1 MLATITDYKQKISLI
16 QNSGIQ
22 FLDFALKPECNSELP
37 NKFVRK
43 SANGPLLRL
52 NYHEHNGK
60 YSLMVPGAAPE
71 IVKPEFSF
79 PLEQS
84 LKLLNKI
91 WLPLPF
97 MRFNPPRAFVSGP
110 DNWARVQILVLDSP
124 DQDGNTL
131 RITMAF
137 DTKVYPEGHAN
148 EYLAPN
154 ENDIKTG
161 LSFALAYH
169 NEELAEFLDLTWVDG
184 WLREV
189 FIQQASEQ
197 EERSARHIS
206 ASLREFEYQAHYLNL
221 LELLGSQVGVPEIK
235 INSSTLQE
243 PAVNVDL
250 ILDVGNS
257 HTCGI
262 LVEESSDESH
272 GLKQTYE
279 LQIRDLSEPHHLYNE
294 LFESRVEFAPAKF
307 GKQNFSVESGRDDAF
322 IWPSIIRVGS
332 EASRMAL
339 QRLGSEGSTG
349 ISSPRR
355 YLWDEET
362 YTPGWRFNETPAAPN
377 QAAQIH
383 EPLATALPLTNLV
396 NDDGQ
401 PLYSMP
407 MDDRLPV
414 FSPHYSRS
422 SLMTFM
428 LSELLTQAL
437 MQINSAAQRL
447 KMTHAN
453 APRQLRAIILTLPS
467 AMPKPEREIFRRRMN
482 EAIALVW
489 KSMGWHPADDNF
501 VSEQDRAKS
510 QVPVPTVQMEW
521 DEATCGQMVYLYNE
535 TQVNFGGRTAAFFAS
550 MARPDKQLEAGETAG
565 KTLRIA
571 SIDIGGGTTDLAI
584 TQYWLDDG
592 IGNNVKI
599 SPRLLFREGFKVA
612 GDDILLDVIQLYILP
627 ALQTRLKKAAIVNTD
642 ALMDKLFGNDGRMDG
657 QSALRQQATLQIFM
671 PVGRAILEA
680 YESFDPLETN
690 AEIDASFGELL
701 SQYPTSKV
709 LEYINSEVQREL
721 PADAGEFDILHVPL
735 VLKLSKLHGEFLSNR
750 MSITQNLRSL
760 SEVVSLYS
768 CDVLLLTGRPSRFPG
783 IQALFRHLQPLPNN
797 RILSLDGYHTSDW
810 YPFNKRGR
818 IDNPKSTA
826 VVGAMLCLLAL
837 DLRLAGFYFK
847 AGDFQPYS
855 TIRYLGMLGSS
866 DTLTDENVYYR
877 DIDLDS
883 ADFTLPS
890 DTRFQVR
897 GTLCL
902 GFRQL
907 DNDRWPP
914 SPLYTLSIVDQELA
928 RKVAGDSVLHVRLKL
943 TKGDKPFI
951 DKTVINKTSTDRNGG
966 PERFEIADA
975 VLQDGSRVPSHHL
988 RLKLNTLASNGSAS
1002 THYWIDSG
1010 SVFKK

>member
-1 MLATITDYKQKISLI
+1 MLATITDYKQKITLI

-22 FLDFALKPECNSELP
+22 FLDFALKPELDGELP

-52 NYHEHNGK
+52 NYHENNGK
-60 YSLMVPGAAPE
+60 YSLLVPGAAPE

-79 PLEQS
+79 PVEQS

-97 MRFNPPRAFVSGP
+97 LRFNPPRSFVNGP

-131 RITMAF
+131 RVTMAF
-137 DTKVYPEGHAN
+137 DTKVYAEGHAN

-189 FIQQASEQ
+189 FIQQASAQ
-197 EERSARHIS
+197 EERTARHIS

-235 INSSTLQE
+235 INTSTLQE
-243 PAVNVDL
+243 PAVSVDL

-262 LVEESSDESH
+262 LVEDSADESH

-294 LFESRVEFAPAKF
+294 LFESRVEFAQAKF

-322 IWPSIIRVGS
+322 IWPSITRVGS

-339 QRLGSEGSTG
+339 HRLGTEGSTG

-362 YTPGWRFNETPAAPN
+362 YTPGWRFNETQN
-377 QAAQIH
+377 EQTH
-383 EPLATALPLTNLV
+383 EPLATASPLTNLV

-407 MDDRLPV
+407 MDERLPV

-428 LSELLTQAL
+428 LSELLAQAL
-437 MQINSAAQRL
+437 MHINSAAQRL

-501 VSEQDRAKS
+501 VSEQDRAKC
-510 QVPVPTVQMEW
+510 QVPVPSVQMEW

-550 MARPDKQLEAGETAG
+550 MARPDKQLDAGETAG

-571 SIDIGGGTTDLAI
+571 SIDIGGGTIDLAI

-592 IGNNVKI
+592 MGNNVKI

-627 ALQTRLKKAAIVNTD
+627 ALQARLKKAVVANTD
-642 ALMDKLFGNDGRMDG
+642 VLMDKLFGNDGRMDG

-680 YESFDPLETN
+680 YESFDPLDIN

-701 SQYPTSKV
+701 SQRPTSKV
-709 LEYINSEVQREL
+709 LEYINSEIQREL
-721 PADAGEFDILHVPL
+721 SADAGEFDILQVPL

-810 YPFNKRGR
+810 YPFNKQGR

-826 VVGAMLCLLAL
+826 AVGAMLCLLSL

-855 TIRYLGMLGSS
+855 TIRYLGMLDSS
-866 DTLTDENVYYR
+866 ETLTDENVYYR

-883 ADFTLPS
+883 TDFTLPS

-907 DNDRWPP
+907 DNDRWPA

-928 RKVAGDSVLHVRLKL
+928 RKVAGDSALHVRLKL
-943 TKGDKPFI
+943 TKADKNVIDRSVI
-951 DKTVINKTSTDRNGG
+951 DKNSS

-975 VLQDGSRVPSHHL
+975 VLQDGSRVPLHHL